1 VIPRLPKGFS
11 HPMTIGEGSFSS
23 VYRVRQQTLD
33 RWVAVKILH
42 EKNRLRRAELLD
54 EARNQAQMSIP
65 CIPAVYDAFVSE
77 QQVFIVMEWIKGI
90 SLQVLMED
98 GIPQASDRAALAS
111 SIVAA
116 LAGLHRSGFAH
127 RDVKPA
133 NILVTA
139 DGNAFLVDFGFSRK
153 VRGAGQALDGA
164 ASGAGMGVVKGTP
177 AYMAPEIWQDG
188 KDIDYRK
195 ADLFALGKVLSELA
209 PGPEWDAAAKPLLSP
224 DPADRPPSASEFQD
238 ACRAFSAP
246 RLTPEWKPALQ
257 RLSSGLLSRQLLHAA
272 KQLLFARRGAEAYW
286 LLAECLQEDPD
297 CVEALQ
303 LIERIPA
310 LTKERRRN
318 RFLVGAASILALGLA
333 LSAAFHFGM
342 RAAGDG
348 RFPVVLADE
357 ESKALLL
364 PPAAAGR
371 KAAKAGRVGKA
382 AGAFMELGGT
392 QSRISG
398 LIFLDGGGRCDSV
411 YLDDLPVPEPAFAG
425 GLSAAPGEHTLV
437 CVEPGAGARHRER
450 ISLLPF
456 QRKLL
461 RLGAREP
468 KRET

>member
-1 VIPRLPKGFS
+1 
-11 HPMTIGEGSFSS
+11 MTIGEGSFSS

-65 CIPAVYDAFVSE
+65 CIPAVYDAFVSG

-98 GIPQASDRAALAS
+98 GIPQVSNRAALAS

-153 VRGAGQALDGA
+153 VRGSGQSLDGTVN
-164 ASGAGMGVVKGTP
+164 GTVNGTGTGVVKGTP

-209 PGPEWDAAAKPLLSP
+209 PGPEWEAAAKPLLSP

-318 RFLVGAASILALGLA
+318 RFLVGAASALALGLA

-342 RAAGDG
+342 RAANAD
-348 RFPVVLADE
+348 RFPVVLADK
-357 ESKALLL
+357 ESTVLLL
-364 PPAAAGR
+364 PTAATGR
-371 KAAKAGRVGKA
+371 KTLKAS
-382 AGAFMELGGT
+382 GAFRQLGET
-392 QSRISG
+392 ESRISG
-398 LIFLDGGGRCDSV
+398 RIFLDGGGRCDSV
-411 YLDDLPVPEPAFAG
+411 YLDDLPVPDSAFEG
-425 GLSAAPGEHTLV
+425 GLSTAPGEHTLV